1 MVYGQQVLM
10 LSSAPIWKAVCYG
23 FKLHGKGFASLMF

>member
-1 MVYGQQVLM
+1 MVCDQQFVM
-10 LSSAPIWKAVCYG
+10 LSFAVWKAVCYV